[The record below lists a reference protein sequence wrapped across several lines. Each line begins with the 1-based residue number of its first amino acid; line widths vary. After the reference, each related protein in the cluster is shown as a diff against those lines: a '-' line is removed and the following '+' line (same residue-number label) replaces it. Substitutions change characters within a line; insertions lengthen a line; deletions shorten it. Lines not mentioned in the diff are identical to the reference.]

1 MLSLKKQRVLE
12 ALLVSDSRK
21 AAAAAAGVDIK
32 TMRAYLKDEEFMTA
46 YKDAFADKVE
56 EATRQAQQALAPALS
71 TLLEICRDESA
82 GSMARISA
90 SRSIL
95 EYGLKLGEQYDL
107 AMRISAL
114 EKAATDDAY

>member
-1 MLSLKKQRVLE
+1 MLTPKKQRVLE

-32 TMRAYLKDEEFMTA
+32 TLRGYLRDEEFLEA
-46 YKDAFADKVE
+46 YKAAFAEKVE

-71 TLLEICRDESA
+71 TLLEICRDKDA
-82 GSMARISA
+82 GQMARISA

-95 EYGLKLGEQYDL
+95 EYGLKLNEQYDL
-107 AMRISAL
+107 AVRVAAL
-114 EKAATDDAY
+114 EKSAE